1 MPSITPTTTS
11 TPSTQSFITL
21 EVVLTAYTYRLT
33 LTAFSRTALAKR
45 PGPRSM
51 PAEQLAP
58 EGILRITLDAW
69 GGEETAQLLFGDA
82 LLDKGKLA
90 APTQLPLSA
99 AADATA
105 PAAALVVAPIE
116 DVVLLAGQWA
126 YNSPGVDFSAAAR
139 GRGVPPSS
147 DTFLVQ
153 RGGLRGVCGG
163 PLFAQRHA
171 KRHAHALPRA
181 LCGHAGRGGAFGN
194 PLQLGRPAATCWRP
208 RASPKLRP
216 RATSTP
222 WRPFP

>member
-126 YNSPGVDFSAAAR
+126 YNSPDVDFSAAAR

-147 DTFLVQ
+147 ETFLVH
-153 RGGLRGVCGG
+153 RAAASAVYAAGLFSPSATPSATPSPSRA
-163 PLFAQRHA
+163 PFAGMLG
-171 KRHAHALPRA
+171 ALA
-181 LCGHAGRGGAFGN
+181 L
-194 PLQLGRPAATCWRP
+194 LATP
-208 RASPKLRP
+208 FNSPPSGDLLAP
-216 RATSTP
+216 TGLT
-222 WRPFP
+222 